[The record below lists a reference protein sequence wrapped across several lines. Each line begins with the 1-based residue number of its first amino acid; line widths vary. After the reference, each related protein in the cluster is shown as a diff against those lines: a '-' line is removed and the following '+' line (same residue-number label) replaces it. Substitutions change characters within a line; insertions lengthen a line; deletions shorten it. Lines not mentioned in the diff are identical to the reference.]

1 MKRTALVFSV
11 TAVLVSLGISLR
23 AEKLVHL
30 QQQYIGEDNPKNQ
43 IWLATTEKIYIDHN
57 VLCKHNE
64 SGARVAKYR
73 VCSVKYFTNTTD
85 RTPYLLKYKRQD
97 KKFYLA
103 DANTPYDSQKA
114 TDTALA
120 DKKYATYAALQ
131 QTRQKYGSYPAIWVM
146 DPSGRLY
153 VSSTPQPGMFNHSS
167 FLGGG
172 SVICAGEIIITG
184 GVIKFIN
191 NRSGHYK
198 PPDEALDNTIA
209 KLREQGVDLD
219 GELVI
224 QKVVADTYQKLSEKD
239 EAGAPDYLNPPG
251 KEPTYLNEPKK
262 EPTYLNDPKK
272 KEPSYID

>member
-1 MKRTALVFSV
+1 MKRTALVFSLI
-11 TAVLVSLGISLR
+11 AVLLSLGISIQ

-43 IWLATTEKIYIDHN
+43 IWLATTEKRDIDCN
-57 VLCKHNE
+57 LLCRYNE
-64 SGARVAKYR
+64 AGSKVAKYK
-73 VCSVKYFTNTTD
+73 VCSVKYFTSTST
-85 RTPYLLKYKRQD
+85 RRPFLLNYKRQD

-103 DANTPYDSQKA
+103 GKNTPYDSKTA
-114 TDTALA
+114 TDSALVN
-120 DKKYATYAALQ
+120 KKYATYAALE

-172 SVICAGEIIITG
+172 SVICAGEIIIAG

-198 PPDEALDNTIA
+198 PPDNALDNAIA
-209 KLREQGVDLD
+209 KLEDQGVALD

-224 QKVVADTYQKLSEKD
+224 QKVVTPSTQKLSEKA
-239 EAGAPDYLNPPG
+239 EAGAPDYLNEPG
-251 KEPTYLNEPKK
+251 KQPDYLNEPGKQ
-262 EPTYLNDPKK
+262 
-272 KEPSYID
+272 PSYID

>member
-11 TAVLVSLGISLR
+11 IAFLLSLGISLR

-30 QQQYIGEDNPKNQ
+30 QQDYIGEDNPKNQ
-43 IWLATTEKIYIDHN
+43 IWLATTEKVYIDHN
-57 VLCKHNE
+57 VLCKHNQA
-64 SGARVAKYR
+64 GTKVAKYK
-73 VCSVKYFTNTTD
+73 VCTVKYFTNTTA
-85 RTPYLLKYKRQD
+85 RKPFLLRYKRQD

-103 DANTPYDSQKA
+103 DENTPYDSKTA
-114 TDTALA
+114 TDSALA
-120 DKKYATYAALQ
+120 NKKYATYAALE

-146 DPSGRLY
+146 DPTGRLY

-172 SVICAGEIIITG
+172 SVICAGEIIIAG

-198 PPDEALDNTIA
+198 PPDEALDNAIK
-209 KLREQGVDLD
+209 KLQEQGVQLD

-224 QKVVADTYQKLSEKD
+224 QKVVADTYQKLSEKA
-239 EAGAPDYLNPPG
+239 EAGSPDYLNEPG
-251 KEPTYLNEPKK
+251 K

-272 KEPSYID
+272 EPTYLNEPPE